1 MSMNKYIFGVI
12 VALFIALFIVININ
26 TKIRTDRDR
35 LQNNQ
40 SSLLETVKHYK
51 YADSLNAVSVSALQ
65 LKVSELKKYRAE
77 DSKLIKELK
86 IRPKD
91 VEYIT
96 KTEIVTRDSLV
107 YVIDSVGCF
116 RYSDKW
122 LKVDACVNDSSMIIQ
137 SRDSIAQVL
146 HPVYKHRFLWWRW
159 GLKGVQQDII
169 NFNPRSKIE
178 YSEVIKIK

>member
-1 MSMNKYIFGVI
+1 MNKYLFG
-12 VALFIALFIVININ
+12 ALGALIIALFICINMN
-26 TKIRTDRDR
+26 TNIKAERDR
-35 LQNNQ
+35 LQSNQ

-51 YADSLNAVSVSALQ
+51 YADSLNAVSVGVLQ
-65 LKVSELKKYRAE
+65 LKVSELNEYRAE
-77 DSKLIKELK
+77 DAKLIKELR

-116 RYSDKW
+116 HYSDKW

-137 SRDSIAQVL
+137 NRDSIAQVL
-146 HPVYKHRFLWWRW
+146 HPIYKHRFLWWRW
-159 GLKGVQQDII
+159 GLKGVQQEVI